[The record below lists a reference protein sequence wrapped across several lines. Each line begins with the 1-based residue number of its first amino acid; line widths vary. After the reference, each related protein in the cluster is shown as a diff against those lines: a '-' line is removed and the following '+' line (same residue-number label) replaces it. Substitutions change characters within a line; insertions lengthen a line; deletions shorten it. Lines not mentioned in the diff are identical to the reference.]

1 MISLRDANI
10 TSLQFKPNLSDAN
23 EEEIE
28 DAGFELKVEK
38 TTSLKR
44 KSNDEN
50 STPKVKMFKAS
61 KPVYGICLRCKT
73 YDLEEQMCKC
83 EKEMKASLVKI
94 FNSKFNQ
101 IFTSSGFDIGRKLN
115 NLEEELTS
123 ISREHSVMD
132 IAKEA
137 RQAFEV
143 FTTNLTAA
151 KFNKKVDEGSLQSFI
166 QRIYGTDFTVHELL
180 VVAESLKKQIETLLV
195 EFESKNILDRV
206 WKHLYEQLPYNSL
219 THHRGKFE
227 KVIKNI
233 LEVPPVNGDASEIAN
248 LVIEEVLAVGLNNVK
263 EDTDDASHSLLDRVW
278 EEIKKQLPHH
288 GLIYHPGQFE
298 KIIQKISEENL
309 AFEEWEIANFVI
321 QEVLAVGLNNIED
334 IPASSSIIDTVCEHI
349 KRQFTHHDLTD
360 QRGKL
365 EKIINN
371 ILDAQQGPISTLEIA
386 NVVID
391 EVLATGLNNIKD
403 NPSCF
408 PPLDLEE
415 FPLAAPEQ
423 GKFHDFDCPGFS
435 HYYIATSQYYK
446 MLLRPTPSFRKPIEN
461 KPNSVQSIVH
471 INNSKTLQNYN
482 AKKIVFKEAGK
493 V

>member
-44 KSNDEN
+44 KSNEEN

-180 VVAESLKKQIETLLV
+180 VVAESLKKQIENLLV

-233 LEVPPVNGDASEIAN
+233 LEVQPVNGDASEIAN
-248 LVIEEVLAVGLNNVK
+248 LVIEEVLAVGLNNIK
-263 EDTDDASHSLLDRVW
+263 EDTDEASHSLLDRVW

-298 KIIQKISEENL
+298 KIIQKISEEHL
-309 AFEEWEIANFVI
+309 AMEEWEIANFVI
-321 QEVLAVGLNNIED
+321 QEVLAVGLNNIEQD
-334 IPASSSIIDTVCEHI
+334 STCSSTSSIE
-349 KRQFTHHDLTD
+349 F
-360 QRGKL
+360 
-365 EKIINN
+365 
-371 ILDAQQGPISTLEIA
+371 
-386 NVVID
+386 
-391 EVLATGLNNIKD
+391 
-403 NPSCF
+403 
-408 PPLDLEE
+408 EE
-415 FPLAAPEQ
+415 FPLAAPEE